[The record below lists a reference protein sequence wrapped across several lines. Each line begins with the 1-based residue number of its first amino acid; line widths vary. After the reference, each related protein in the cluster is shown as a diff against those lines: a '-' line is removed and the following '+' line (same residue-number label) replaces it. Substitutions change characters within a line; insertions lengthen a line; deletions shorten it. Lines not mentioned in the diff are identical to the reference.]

1 MKTLFIY
8 FSNYIFFCFFE
19 GGIDTSP
26 RLIDRMGEAMARPF
40 LTLAML
46 MPGTPVVYYGDEI
59 GMRGHNSSQ
68 KDQGQRNLPM
78 RTPMQWD
85 ATENAGFCSCSTGSP
100 WMPINPTSTTVNVEV
115 TALVRQNISSIIS
128 HVWGSAYCYYNLVT
142 ICRLQQLSC
151 RQYKIKK

>member
-1 MKTLFIY
+1 MSLKTLFIY
-8 FSNYIFFCFFE
+8 FSNHIPFFCFFE

-26 RLIDRMGEAMARPF
+26 RLIDRMGQAMARPF

-115 TALVRQNISSIIS
+115 TTFGQTEQLVDYLPCLGQR
-128 HVWGSAYCYYNLVT
+128 L
-142 ICRLQQLSC
+142 RLQSC
-151 RQYKIKK
+151 YKMSALTAVLPSV